1 MGNDLYDDFFA
12 RSPQKMGSGPFFG
25 ENVQKSHR
33 TGHFPLESSPKG
45 GKIAQNRPLK
55 STKLLKLYFRLL
67 HLATIGRAHWV
78 LE

>member
-33 TGHFPLESSPKG
+33 TGHFPLESSLNFG
-45 GKIAQNRPLK
+45 LFTRHSA
-55 STKLLKLYFRLL
+55 
-67 HLATIGRAHWV
+67 
-78 LE
+78 